1 MASTSETGH
10 AKNVANFEDLIS
22 FCTGYGSSYNPSKSS
37 IKVTALNTLFT
48 NAKTALQTV
57 KTAKTSFD
65 NATNSREIIFEPL
78 NKLTT
83 RVINALDATDAS
95 EQTVKDAKT
104 IARKI
109 QGKRAVSINQ
119 NTTSSTEIPPAE
131 STSTIQ
137 NISASQMSYDSRIDN
152 FNKLIT
158 SLTSETLYAPNEND
172 LKLTALNTLL
182 TTFKTTNTAVVNST
196 TTYSNS
202 LISRNTILYSDNTGL
217 VDIAMEVKKYIKSV
231 FGGTSSQ
238 YKQISKL
245 QFKKLKN

>member
-1 MASTSETGH
+1 M
-10 AKNVANFEDLIS
+10 
-22 FCTGYGSSYNPSKSS
+22 
-37 IKVTALNTLFT
+37 
-48 NAKTALQTV
+48 QTV

-65 NATNSREIIFEPL
+65 NTTNSREIAFEPL

-119 NTTSSTEIPPAE
+119 NATSSTEIPPAE

-182 TTFKTTNTAVVNST
+182 TTFKTTNTAVVNAT
-196 TTYSNS
+196 TTHSNS
-202 LISRNTILYSDNTGL
+202 LISRNTILYGDNTGL
-217 VDIAMEVKKYIKSV
+217 VDIAMEVKKYIKSIY
-231 FGGTSSQ
+231 GGTSSQ
-238 YKQISKL
+238 YKQVSKL